1 MNIKEA
7 EKATGVSSRNIRF
20 YEQKGLVTPAR
31 NVENDYREYS
41 EEDIHRLKLIRA
53 LRMVDMP
60 LEQIRE
66 VVDGKMALR
75 QAATMQKEKL
85 EDQIKH
91 LKTVI
96 KFCEEL
102 SETEM
107 ENVSEVLMRMDQP
120 ENKKTFSKKWR
131 TDYAEKIKHL
141 WYTIEPAVPTL
152 AIVLIVAVMTFVRFC
167 AIAIPTWVDY
177 RWYYLP
183 MVVNFIFG
191 KAATTIFVLII
202 TAGAVMLVPCNTEPQ
217 KTHRFLIRPLSAA
230 LVVLV
235 LSGIA
240 IPINDKVEDAIWDRK
255 VTASHKQ
262 IQKFIQIADEAYAYS
277 TTEYQDNH
285 YQEAFSELV
294 IEDRYVT
301 DTMMIDYDT
310 MTLAF
315 CFHGVSNFELKT
327 FQFVEGGQIPESSA
341 WKHTLELANSGGI
354 LTMFFEYRDGMVG
367 NGFTITCIALTM
379 PDGTVYTIRD
389 LIDPGT
395 GYSYFFGNGI
405 DGGYFKHIEGI
416 PQRDQS

>member
-7 EKATGVSSRNIRF
+7 EKLTGVSSRNIRF

-31 NVENDYREYS
+31 NEENDYREYS
-41 EEDIHRLKLIRA
+41 DEDIHRLKLIRA
-53 LRMVDMP
+53 LRMVEMP

-66 VVDGKMALR
+66 VVDGKMELR
-75 QAATMQKEKL
+75 QAATSQKEKL
-85 EDQIKH
+85 EEKIKQ

-102 SETEM
+102 SEASI
-107 ENVSEVLMRMDQP
+107 ENVAEVLLRMDQP
-120 ENKKTFSKKWR
+120 ENKKIFSKKWR
-131 TDYAEKIKHL
+131 TDYAEKIKQL

-152 AIVLIVAVMTFVRFC
+152 ALVLIVAVMAFVRFC
-167 AIAIPTWVDY
+167 AIGLPSWIDY

-183 MVVNFIFG
+183 MAAHFIFG

-202 TAGAVMLVPCNTEPQ
+202 TAGAVMLVPCHTEPQ

-230 LVVLV
+230 LAVLV

-240 IPINDKVEDAIWDRK
+240 IPLSKKLEQTIWDHK
-255 VTASHKQ
+255 VNTINKQ
-262 IQKFIQIADEAYAYS
+262 IQEFIQIADEAYAYS
-277 TTEYQDNH
+277 TAEYQNSH
-285 YQEAFSELV
+285 YQEAFPELV

-310 MTLAF
+310 MTLGF
-315 CFHGVSNFELKT
+315 CFHRFTKFELKT
-327 FQFVEGGQIPESSA
+327 FQFVEGGQIPASCGR
-341 WKHTLELANSGGI
+341 KHSLELTGSGG
-354 LTMFFEYRDGMVG
+354 TMTLFFEYRGG
-367 NGFTITCIALTM
+367 NSTLTCIALTM
-379 PDGTVYTIRD
+379 PDGTVYTVRD

-395 GYSYFFGNGI
+395 GHSYFFGNI

-416 PQRDQS
+416 PQRNQS

>member
-7 EKATGVSSRNIRF
+7 EKLSGVSSRNIRF
-20 YEQKGLVTPAR
+20 YEQKGLVRPSR
-31 NVENDYREYS
+31 NEENDYREYS
-41 EEDIHRLKLIRA
+41 EEEIRRLKLIRA

-66 VVDGKMALR
+66 VVDGKTELR
-75 QAATMQKEKL
+75 QAATLQKEKL
-85 EDQIKH
+85 EEKIKQ

-102 SETEM
+102 SEASV
-107 ENVSEVLMRMDQP
+107 ENVAEVLLRMDQP
-120 ENKKTFSKKWR
+120 ENKKIFFKKWR
-131 TDYAEKIKHL
+131 TDYAEKIKQL
-141 WYTIEPAVPTL
+141 WYTIEPAMPTL
-152 AIVLIVAVMTFVRFC
+152 ALVLIVAVMSFVRFC

-177 RWYYLP
+177 WWYYLP

-191 KAATTIFVLII
+191 KAATTIFVLVI
-202 TAGAVMLVPCNTEPQ
+202 TAGAVMLVPCHIEPQ

-230 LVVLV
+230 LAVLV
-235 LSGIA
+235 LSSIA
-240 IPINDKVEDAIWDRK
+240 IPFNDNLEQAIWDHK
-255 VTASHKQ
+255 VNASHKQ

-277 TTEYQDNH
+277 TAEYQDTH
-285 YQEAFSELV
+285 YQEDFSELV

-310 MTLAF
+310 MTLGF
-315 CFHGVSNFELKT
+315 CFYHSSKFELKT
-327 FQFVEGGQIPESSA
+327 FQFVEGGQIPASYT
-341 WKHTLELANSGGI
+341 WKHSLELADSGGI

-379 PDGTVYTIRD
+379 QDGTVYTVRD

-405 DGGYFKHIEGI
+405 DGGYFEHIEGI